1 LFFKNIL
8 QNAVIFITA
17 FLLEGKSPTLTYK
30 QGRVDAVDLNVTDK
44 FDSYVIDVNTTLS
57 PNLLIATG
65 PNSRIESF
73 DKINYWRLG
82 SESMAKWNSNTDLWL
97 NSGSALFCSE
107 KIQTIKFSTIE
118 SNATFHGRGTIILEA
133 TKNGGFKFIPLEA
146 KGTITTV
153 KGGTKKIVGGRML
166 LVLGNPTYFGDAF
179 DIDIMLLLKSSR
191 LINAFPN
198 TIPTFKKI
206 GLAIYVQELNLKG
219 KYDALIG
226 DATTNENLQMWKF
239 GKKAGVKPS
248 TSQNPE
254 SKKGFFQSFFGKE

>member
-1 LFFKNIL
+1 M
-8 QNAVIFITA
+8 
-17 FLLEGKSPTLTYK
+17 EGKSPTLTYK
-30 QGRVDAVDLNVTDK
+30 QGRVDAVDLNITDK
-44 FDSYVIDVNTTLS
+44 FDSKVIDVNTTLL

-65 PNSRIESF
+65 ANSRIESF
-73 DKINYWRLG
+73 DKTNYWRLG
-82 SESMAKWNSNTDLWL
+82 SESMATWNSNTDLWL

-107 KIQTIKFSTIE
+107 KIQTIKISTTE
-118 SNATFHGRGTIILEA
+118 SNATFHGRGTIIVEA

-146 KGTITTV
+146 KGTISTV

-166 LVLGNPTYFGDAF
+166 LVIGNPTYYGDAF

-206 GLAIYVQELNLKG
+206 GLAIYIQELKLKG

-239 GKKAGVKPS
+239 GKNNDTP
-248 TSQNPE
+248 PPL
-254 SKKGFFQSFFGKE
+254 SKKPKSFLKSFFSGD

>member
-1 LFFKNIL
+1 MFFKKIS

-44 FDSYVIDVNTTLS
+44 FDSNVVDVNTTLL

-65 PNSRIESF
+65 ANSRIESF
-73 DKINYWRLG
+73 DKTNYWRLG
-82 SESMAKWNSNTDLWL
+82 SESMATWNSNTDLWL

-107 KIQTIKFSTIE
+107 KIQTIKFSTTE
-118 SNATFHGRGTIILEA
+118 SNATFYGRGTIIVEA

-146 KGTITTV
+146 KGTISTV

-166 LVLGNPTYFGDAF
+166 LVLGNPTYYGDAF

-206 GLAIYVQELNLKG
+206 GLAIYIQELKLKG

-239 GKKAGVKPS
+239 GKNNDTPS
-248 TSQNPE
+248 PL
-254 SKKGFFQSFFGKE
+254 SKKPKSFLKSFFSGD